1 MRILGFSS
9 HALTIGAAAAMLA
22 ACGGSQPLMSTQSP
36 VPQARRSGATLAGSG
51 DLLYVSIST
60 RGGDVVQ
67 AFDYP
72 SGHQA
77 FTLQTK
83 SEGLCSDTNGNVF
96 ITDYEG
102 GLSEYAH
109 GGGSPIDEIVD
120 TNNYPQGCA
129 VDPVSGNLAAVGSYE
144 TLGAPNVTI
153 FSKTGSGYGAP
164 MTYTDS
170 SVSSFVWCTYDGSG
184 DLFTAASTRSG
195 AALYELPAGGK
206 SLTHINLPFQ
216 TSQSVGSIQWDGQY
230 LAMANPIYGKGK
242 KPATIYQLQ
251 VSGSTAT
258 IINTIKLKSPKNRND
273 MYEAQLW
280 IQDGTIVYP
289 ESHKKNVG
297 LWNYPQGGSPTKTIK
312 VNFYPVGI
320 TVSVGG

>member
-1 MRILGFSS
+1 MKILGFGRY
-9 HALTIGAAAAMLA
+9 ALLSCAGAAMLA
-22 ACGGSQPLMSTQSP
+22 GCGGSQPPIGAQSP
-36 VPQARRSGATLAGSG
+36 IPQARRSGAALAGSG
-51 DLLYVSIST
+51 DLLYISIST

-96 ITDYEG
+96 VTDYEG

-109 GGGSPIDEIVD
+109 GGGSPIDDIGD

-144 TLGAPNVTI
+144 ILGAPNVTI

-164 MTYTDS
+164 VTYTDS

-195 AALYELPAGGK
+195 AALYELPDGSK

-242 KPATIYQLQ
+242 KPATIYRLH

-258 IINTIKLKSPKNRND
+258 IINTIKLRSPKNRNE
-273 MYEAQLW
+273 MYGAQLW
-280 IQDGTIVYP
+280 IQDGAIIYP

-297 LWNYPQGGSPTKTIK
+297 IWTYPAGGLPTKTIK
-312 VNFYPVGI
+312 VHLYPVGI